1 MNRKIE
7 DIRKDYTKDVLE
19 INDLSSSPIKQFES
33 WFSNALKSNVLEANA
48 LVLSTISNDGM
59 PNARV
64 VLLKGITS
72 MGFKFFTNYNS
83 EKGRELDSN
92 PQASMTFFWPE
103 LEQQVRIMGSIEKLS
118 AEDSD
123 AYFNSRPQGSKISAI
138 ASNQSSKVD
147 HRDELT
153 HEVKRLESLY
163 KNGGIKRPD
172 HWGGYLL
179 KPSKVEFWQGRPSRL
194 HDRFLY
200 ELIDGVWC
208 ISRLAP

>member
-7 DIRKDYTKDVLE
+7 DIRKDYTKDVLV
-19 INDLSSSPIKQFES
+19 INDLCSNPTEQFES
-33 WFSNALKSNVLEANA
+33 WFSKALKSGVLEANA
-48 LVLSTISNDGM
+48 LVLSTISESGT

-64 VLLKGITS
+64 VLLKGIVS
-72 MGFKFFTNYNS
+72 EGFKFFTNYNS
-83 EKGRELDSN
+83 DKGKELDLN
-92 PQASMTFFWPE
+92 PMASMTFFWPQ
-103 LEQQVRIMGSIEKLS
+103 LEQQVRISGLIEKLS

-138 ASNQSSKVD
+138 ASNQSSKVN
-147 HRDELT
+147 HRNELT
-153 HEVKRLESLY
+153 QEVERLESLY
-163 KNGGIKRPD
+163 KNAEIKRPD

-200 ELIDGVWC
+200 ELIDGDWC